1 MSNMY
6 HYATVSK
13 ALDDLNEMGF
23 TFDFNLHEED
33 IVKNPSH
40 YEIQHIYRYEGDTN
54 PDDEATVYGIKS
66 ASGKKGVFVAGYAA
80 NSDNGAA
87 RVLIDLSIKGRNR

>member
-66 ASGKKGVFVAGYAA
+66 TSGKKGVFVAGYAA
-80 NSDNGAA
+80 NSDNDAA
-87 RVLIDLSIKGRNR
+87 RVLIDLSIKGRDK

>member
-1 MSNMY
+1 MY

-66 ASGKKGVFVAGYAA
+66 TSGKKGVYVTGYAA
-80 NSDNGAA
+80 NSENDAA
-87 RVLIDLSIKGRNR
+87 RILIDLSIKGRNK